1 MYNSSEICAAK
12 NKKQHEQTQLLS
24 KRHRTFNS
32 FCNRLLEDFV
42 PCREHTLG
50 GGFRLPH
57 CIHPAGV
64 RRTYFTHGSRWI
76 RRLYQENH
84 SILKNKIVMRNVI
97 SVLPIQLLIILAIN
111 YFTATSGF
119 AQAGVSQEQALAR
132 LKEGNKRFV
141 SGKSSKPR
149 QDATRIK
156 EVAEGQSP
164 FATIVGCSD
173 SRVPNEIIFDQG
185 LGDLFIVRTA
195 GQVSTY
201 ASWGSIEFAEEVLGT
216 KLIVVLGHTKCGAV
230 NAAVNIAEVPGHI
243 VTLINAIKPAVE
255 KARKKEP
262 AVLLDAAIRENIL
275 MQVELLKG
283 LEPVLAKRVR
293 EGSITIIGALY
304 DLNSG
309 TVEFLE

>member
-1 MYNSSEICAAK
+1 
-12 NKKQHEQTQLLS
+12 
-24 KRHRTFNS
+24 
-32 FCNRLLEDFV
+32 
-42 PCREHTLG
+42 
-50 GGFRLPH
+50 
-57 CIHPAGV
+57 
-64 RRTYFTHGSRWI
+64 
-76 RRLYQENH
+76 
-84 SILKNKIVMRNVI
+84 MRNLI
-97 SVLPIQLLIILAIN
+97 SFLPIKLLLLFAAN
-111 YFTATSGF
+111 CFSGSSGF
-119 AQAGVSQEQALAR
+119 AQAGLSPEQALAR

-141 SGKSSKPR
+141 SGKSDRPR
-149 QDATRIK
+149 QDASRIK
-156 EVAEGQSP
+156 EVAEGQFP

-216 KLIVVLGHTKCGAV
+216 KLIVVLGHSKCGAV
-230 NAAVNIAEVPGHI
+230 NAAVNLPEVPGHI

-262 AVLLDAAIRENIL
+262 SVLLDAAIRENIA
-275 MQVELLKG
+275 MQVEQLKG

-293 EGSITIIGALY
+293 EGSLKIIGALY

-309 TVEFLE
+309 TIEFFE